1 MLFEHNA
8 LVMGELLAL
17 LNMYIAQAG
26 HNPVAWELHL
36 QIVFRERHLHTLRN
50 TVVQNTFAKSIFCK
64 TSLQKH
70 DLQIVLCEIKSL
82 PCAMSRVAAGQAA

>member
-1 MLFEHNA
+1 MLFEHIA

-64 TSLQKH
+64 T
-70 DLQIVLCEIKSL
+70 EILTVYLVIYSYYFL
-82 PCAMSRVAAGQAA
+82 PILKVIL